1 MAMTEKQGGSDVRAN
16 TTRAEPIGSG
26 EYVLDGAANVIALD
40 VLRAIQ
46 KEPEA
51 LERVL
56 TEIHLAKDRHIENF
70 LAGIDR
76 AFGEH
81 DARRLAETLALALQA
96 SLLLRFSPPAIGDAF
111 CASRRVGNWGHA
123 FGTLPRSIDVHGVLA
138 SID

>member
-26 EYVLDGAANVIALD
+26 EYVLDGSGNVIALD

-81 DARRLAETLALALQA
+81 DARRLAETLALALQSFA
-96 SLLLRFSPPAIGDAF
+96 SLAIQSAIADAF
-111 CASRRVGNWGHA
+111 CASRLVGNWGHV
-123 FGTLPRSIDVHGVLA
+123 FGTLPRTVDVDAIMAGFG
-138 SID
+138 

>member
-26 EYVLDGAANVIALD
+26 EYVLDGSGNVIALD

-56 TEIHLAKDRHIENF
+56 AEIHLAKDRHIENF

-76 AFGEH
+76 AFVEH

-96 SLLLRFSPPAIGDAF
+96 SLLLRFSPPAIADAF
-111 CASRRVGNWGHA
+111 CVSRLVGNSGHT
-123 FGTLPRSIDVHGVLA
+123 FGTLPRNIDVQGILA
-138 SID
+138 SIE